1 MVPVV
6 MAQLLIWVSVGTAA
20 VCLSR
25 AFLSWLR
32 GDRKPQLGASGSERT
47 MLGRT
52 VLVTGA
58 NSGIGRGTVVGLARL
73 GARVLLAC
81 RDKDAAN
88 QAIEEIRRDVP
99 DAKLVFKR
107 LDLASIASIRTFC
120 NEVVDEEPRLDVLVN
135 NAGVFRCPYAKT
147 EGGFEV
153 QFGVNHLGHF
163 LLTNLLLDLLKRSA
177 PSRIVVVSSSLYK
190 RGRINF
196 EDLNSEKDYD
206 PGFAYAQSKL
216 ANLMFC
222 RELFKRLEGT
232 EVTVNALHPGMVRTN
247 LGRHVN
253 IPLLARPLFHLV
265 SWSLFRTPEEG
276 ARTVIYLASSP
287 EVQGLSGQYFG
298 DCKQEQ
304 LLPIAT
310 DDAVACKLW
319 EVSENMV
326 GIGE

>member
-1 MVPVV
+1 
-6 MAQLLIWVSVGTAA
+6 MAQLLIWVSAGTAA
-20 VCLSR
+20 VCLTR
-25 AFLSWLR
+25 AFLSWIM
-32 GDRKPQLGASGSERT
+32 GDRNPQQGVPGSERT

-58 NSGIGRGTVVGLARL
+58 NSGIGRATVVALARQ

-88 QAIEEIRRDVP
+88 QVIEEIRQDMP
-99 DAKLVFKR
+99 DAKLVFKH
-107 LDLASIASIRTFC
+107 LDLASISSIRTFC
-120 NEVVDEEPRLDVLVN
+120 DEVVHEEPRLDVLVN

-147 EGGFEV
+147 EEGFEM

-177 PSRIVVVSSSLYK
+177 PSRVVVVSSKLYK

-196 EDLNSEKDYD
+196 EDLNSERDYD
-206 PGFAYAQSKL
+206 PAFAYARSKL

-222 RELFKRLEGT
+222 RELSKRLEGT

-253 IPLLARPLFHLV
+253 IPLLARPLFHLI

-287 EVQGLSGQYFG
+287 EVRGLSGLYFG
-298 DCKQEQ
+298 DCKQEE

-310 DDAVACKLW
+310 DDAVARKLW
-319 EVSENMV
+319 EVSENVV